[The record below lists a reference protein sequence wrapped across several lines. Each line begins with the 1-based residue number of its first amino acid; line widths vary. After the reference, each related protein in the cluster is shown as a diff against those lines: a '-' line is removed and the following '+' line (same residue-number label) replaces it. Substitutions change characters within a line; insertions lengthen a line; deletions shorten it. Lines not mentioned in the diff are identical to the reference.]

1 LTDLFNSFRAFY
13 SVKELDDGDKI
24 LERDRNATIKKVTED
39 IAQGYKFNTA
49 ISSMM
54 ILMNAIDKYK
64 GEKDH
69 DQRQAILNRTIKT
82 MVLLMAPFT
91 PHICEELW
99 QKMGG
104 KEKSIVHV
112 PWPQYDADAL
122 KKDTIKIIAQVNG
135 KLRGRFDVPT
145 EITEEEIRKVV
156 LADQKIQEFV
166 QNKPIKKFIYVPQ
179 KLVNLVV

>member
-1 LTDLFNSFRAFY
+1 
-13 SVKELDDGDKI
+13 
-24 LERDRNATIKKVTED
+24 
-39 IAQGYKFNTA
+39 
-49 ISSMM
+49 
-54 ILMNAIDKYK
+54 
-64 GEKDH
+64 
-69 DQRQAILNRTIKT
+69 
-82 MVLLMAPFT
+82 MAPFT

-104 KEKSIVHV
+104 EEESIIHV
-112 PWPQYDADAL
+112 PWPQYNTDAL

-145 EITEEEIRKVV
+145 EITEEEIREVV